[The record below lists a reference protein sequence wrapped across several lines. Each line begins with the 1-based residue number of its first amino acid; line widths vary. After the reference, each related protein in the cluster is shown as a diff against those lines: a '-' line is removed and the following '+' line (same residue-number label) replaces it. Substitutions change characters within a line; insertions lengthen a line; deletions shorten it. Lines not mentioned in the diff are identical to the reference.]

1 VRGHGA
7 LASGVERAARE
18 SGRGNGSARAE
29 GDGPEVG
36 RGEGGTTH
44 GEGGCGPRSAEPRGG
59 FFRFSFLFNFFSISF
74 YTYIY
79 KRFSRCKNEMLCETT
94 RVKCH

>member
-1 VRGHGA
+1 MRGHGV

-59 FFRFSFLFNFFSISF
+59 FFVFLFFLISFLFPFIH
-74 YTYIY
+74 TYI
-79 KRFSRCKNEMLCETT
+79 RIF
-94 RVKCH
+94 